1 MRSNLSAPSHEGIFY
16 RAEQATDLTTR
27 ERQYFF
33 LAIAEA
39 NTSSTC
45 VGIAAANCSE
55 LRQDLKNCDRTVL

>member
-33 LAIAEA
+33 LAIADA
-39 NTSSTC
+39 RTQHRHRWRLP
-45 VGIAAANCSE
+45 G
-55 LRQDLKNCDRTVL
+55 LDR